1 MANRLSR
8 YVAVGD
14 SFTEGLDDL
23 RDDGSPRGWADRV
36 ADVLS
41 QTEPGFR
48 YSNLAVRSLR
58 INAIVDTQVPAAV
71 AMCPDLVTIAG
82 GGNDILGLR
91 TDVDHIAR
99 RFDDAV
105 AMLTAAGATTVVFT
119 GFDPR
124 TQLPPGRF
132 IAGRTADYNTR
143 IAATAR
149 RYGALLV
156 DLWTM
161 PELADT
167 RLWSP
172 DRLHLSAAGHLHVA
186 GAVLDRLGRPTPEGW
201 PIRLDPPASTSRLRA
216 RASDVMWSREH
227 LLPWAVRKIRGRA
240 AGDGRT
246 AKHPSLTSWVP
257 EDSSANTSAVPGV
270 MPPDV
275 LTALRG
281 PR

>member
-1 MANRLSR
+1 MADRLSR

-23 RDDGSPRGWADRV
+23 RDNGTPRGWADRV

-41 QTEPGFR
+41 QTEPAFR
-48 YSNLAVRSLR
+48 YANLAVRSLR
-58 INAIVDTQVPAAV
+58 IDAIVDTQVPAAV
-71 AMCPDLVTIAG
+71 AMRPDLATIAA
-82 GGNDILGLR
+82 GGNDLLGVRLN
-91 TDVDHIAR
+91 VDDIAR

-105 AMLTAAGATTVVFT
+105 ATLTASGVTTVVFT

-132 IAGRTADYNTR
+132 IAGRTAAYNAR
-143 IAATAR
+143 ITATAD

-156 DLWTM
+156 DLWSM
-161 PELADT
+161 PELADA
-167 RLWSP
+167 RLWSR

-186 GAVLDRLGRPTPEGW
+186 GAVLHRLGRSTPEGW
-201 PIRLDPPASTSRLRA
+201 PVHLEPPAAASRLRT
-216 RASDVMWSREH
+216 RVDDVMWSREH

-246 AKHPSLTSWVP
+246 AKHPFLDKWVA
-257 EDSSANTSAVPGV
+257 EDRSTCVV
-270 MPPDV
+270 
-275 LTALRG
+275 R
-281 PR
+281 